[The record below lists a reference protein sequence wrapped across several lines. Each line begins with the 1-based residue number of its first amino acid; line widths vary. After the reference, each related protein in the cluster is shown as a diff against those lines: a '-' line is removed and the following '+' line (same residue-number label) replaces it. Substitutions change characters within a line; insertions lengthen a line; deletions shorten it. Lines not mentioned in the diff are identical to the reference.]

1 MKIDMKKIMKYKL
14 YITLKGVNPIKRI
27 FSDDLLIANFLGNLF
42 FSISYPTIHFVLIK
56 DVGEKIISLNAIV
69 MCLVGI
75 VFPIL
80 WNKKSD
86 FMYRKYGYLLTI
98 EGISYI
104 LLTILFICGLIDSK
118 FYYLLDTLLFAII
131 AKNIICGGNR
141 LRASRYKNEDREEYD
156 NNSALV
162 SNSSSLIGFTISF
175 LFVIPTNIAFILIA
189 FGIIIDNIFYYK
201 AYKTS

>member
-1 MKIDMKKIMKYKL
+1 
-14 YITLKGVNPIKRI
+14 
-27 FSDDLLIANFLGNLF
+27 
-42 FSISYPTIHFVLIK
+42 
-56 DVGEKIISLNAIV
+56 
-69 MCLVGI
+69 MCLAGI

-86 FMYRKYGYLLTI
+86 FMYSKYEYLLTI

-141 LRASRYKNEDREEYD
+141 LRASRYKNKDREEYD